1 MTYQFNIQLKG
12 ITNPPVWRRVLVP
25 DTFTFEKFHEVIQ
38 AAFGW
43 DDCHFF
49 GFIGKTN
56 KGNFDISIPDDFLDK
71 FSRQKTIDASKTK
84 LKSFF
89 TDRAIQKMC
98 YIYDFGDNWTHIIT
112 LEDVLEEQRTKAD
125 CVTGNGACP
134 PEDCGGAYGYEEMK
148 AVLTEDPDSPEAQDI
163 LDWLGAGE
171 GGTWDPSHFD
181 LEKVKARLVFL

>member
-1 MTYQFNIQLKG
+1 M
-12 ITNPPVWRRVLVP
+12 P

-43 DDCHFF
+43 DDSHLF

-71 FSRQKTIDASKTK
+71 FSRQKTIDTSKTK

-89 TDRAIQKMC
+89 TDHAIQKMC

-112 LEDVLEEQRTKAD
+112 LEDVLEEQKTKAD

-134 PEDCGGAYGYEEMK
+134 PEDRGGAYGYEEMK
-148 AVLTEDPDSPEAQDI
+148 AVLAEDPDCQEAQDI
-163 LDWLGAGE
+163 LDWLEARE
-171 GGTWDPSHFD
+171 RKAWNPSRFD
-181 LEKVKARLVFL
+181 LKKAKAPLAFL